1 MNDDSKEK
9 NLTTAWQNN
18 DDQRNDSIFQEEGD
32 YIINEMPKYKYEI
45 KVIHESPNRNRIK
58 KVKTPDRISSIRFT
72 IVNKPK
78 LNNVKKQ
85 NNIYINKYNN
95 ENFIKKLNMDI
106 RTEPT
111 IRFYSGNSYIQKDI
125 RNNTYQKAFKY
136 KKKHK
141 RYNNKNINKH
151 YNYIDFYDLN
161 KYDSNCDY
169 IIEIFPTNS
178 CICQKEI
185 NKIINEYF
193 QNCKYHRYYYNNCNL
208 ENEYE
213 NRQHLNNK
221 KNINIYDKNFEK
233 KENDYFYNI
242 YFPPR
247 KKSFKEPI
255 QIEKPINNIYYPK
268 RVNTP
273 CNCNSSNKI
282 NLNRTINTKKIIKD
296 NYNNNI
302 YLETSNISSPKKSKQ
317 LKKIKISKKSAS
329 NMPCNNSF
337 ISADNT
343 RNLSPYN
350 NSFIN
355 HRKYNRKNYLSP
367 YNIKSQSLSNNLNN
381 TTSSKGRK
389 SNNIMINK
397 SSERH
402 ERIKVVPICQKI
414 NPLIVKKSVK
424 KPIKEKIVNKDGTTT
439 NVIRQT
445 SVLTSIESKPFI
457 DKEKNENLIKENITK
472 IYTTLTKIENDQ
484 DNING
489 NNTKDM
495 IDNNVNLNINN
506 EIEKDQKK
514 NDKENNN
521 IEVNDENNNIFN
533 IPKSENKNIINNN
546 DLLEI
551 NNDLLIHKNNNNSS
565 FNYSSL
571 YSNVYDLSEQ
581 SNNNN
586 GRINEIIKYLKY
598 LYYRC
603 TNLTSLE
610 EAKEESLSNYFLK
623 LNNDEKMG
631 VLHYLNDGNAEN
643 KKIHTKLKNILEGNN
658 NGLIIDNEK
667 EKNIKKNSFE
677 YNFEKK

>member
-1 MNDDSKEK
+1 MNGNSKEK
-9 NLTTAWQNN
+9 NLSTDWQNN
-18 DDQRNDSIFQEEGD
+18 DEQRNDSIFQEEGD

-45 KVIHESPNRNRIK
+45 KVIHESPNRVHRAK
-58 KVKTPDRISSIRFT
+58 KVKTPDRISTTRFT
-72 IVNKPK
+72 IVNMPK
-78 LNNVKKQ
+78 LNNIKKK
-85 NNIYINKYNN
+85 NNKYINKYNK

-125 RNNTYQKAFKY
+125 RSNNYQKAFKY

-141 RYNNKNINKH
+141 RYNNKHINKH
-151 YNYIDFYDLN
+151 HNYINFYDLN

-193 QNCKYHRYYYNNCNL
+193 QNCKYHKYYYNNCNCG
-208 ENEYE
+208 NEYE
-213 NRQHLNNK
+213 NRCNLNIK

-233 KENDYFYNI
+233 KKNNYFYNI
-242 YFPPR
+242 YSPPR

-255 QIEKPINNIYYPK
+255 QIEKTINNIYYPK
-268 RVNTP
+268 RINTP
-273 CNCNSSNKI
+273 CNYNSSKKI
-282 NLNRTINTKKIIKD
+282 NSNRKINTKKIIKD

-302 YLETSNISSPKKSKQ
+302 YLETSNISSPKRSKQ
-317 LKKIKISKKSAS
+317 LKKIKISKKSES
-329 NMPCNNSF
+329 NIPSNNSF

-343 RNLSPYN
+343 RNLSPHN

-355 HRKYNRKNYLSP
+355 HKRYNRKNYLSP
-367 YNIKSQSLSNNLNN
+367 YNLKSQSLSNNLNN
-381 TTSSKGRK
+381 TTRSNGRK

-402 ERIKVVPICQKI
+402 ERIKVVPIGQKI

-445 SVLTSIESKPFI
+445 SVITSIESKPLI
-457 DKEKNENLIKENITK
+457 DKEKNENLIKESITK
-472 IYTTLTKIENDQ
+472 IFTTLTKIENEQ
-484 DNING
+484 DNPNE
-489 NNTKDM
+489 NNTKDT
-495 IDNNVNLNINN
+495 IDKNANLNINN
-506 EIEKDQKK
+506 EIEKDQMK
-514 NDKENNN
+514 NDKENNK
-521 IEVNDENNNIFN
+521 IEVNDEN
-533 IPKSENKNIINNN
+533 KNIINIPNDKNKNN
-546 DLLEI
+546 INNNELLEV

-571 YSNVYDLSEQ
+571 YSNIYDLSEQ
-581 SNNNN
+581 SNNNI
-586 GRINEIIKYLKY
+586 GRINEIIKYIKY

-631 VLHYLNDGNAEN
+631 VLHYLNDGKSEN
-643 KKIHTKLKNILEGNN
+643 KKIHAKLVDILEGND
-658 NGLIIDNEK
+658 NGLINDDEV
-667 EKNIKKNSFE
+667 EKNI
-677 YNFEKK
+677 

>member
-1 MNDDSKEK
+1 
-9 NLTTAWQNN
+9 
-18 DDQRNDSIFQEEGD
+18 
-32 YIINEMPKYKYEI
+32 
-45 KVIHESPNRNRIK
+45 
-58 KVKTPDRISSIRFT
+58 
-72 IVNKPK
+72 
-78 LNNVKKQ
+78 
-85 NNIYINKYNN
+85 
-95 ENFIKKLNMDI
+95 
-106 RTEPT
+106 
-111 IRFYSGNSYIQKDI
+111 
-125 RNNTYQKAFKY
+125 
-136 KKKHK
+136 
-141 RYNNKNINKH
+141 
-151 YNYIDFYDLN
+151 
-161 KYDSNCDY
+161 
-169 IIEIFPTNS
+169 
-178 CICQKEI
+178 
-185 NKIINEYF
+185 
-193 QNCKYHRYYYNNCNL
+193 
-208 ENEYE
+208 
-213 NRQHLNNK
+213 
-221 KNINIYDKNFEK
+221 
-233 KENDYFYNI
+233 
-242 YFPPR
+242 
-247 KKSFKEPI
+247 
-255 QIEKPINNIYYPK
+255 
-268 RVNTP
+268 
-273 CNCNSSNKI
+273 
-282 NLNRTINTKKIIKD
+282 
-296 NYNNNI
+296 
-302 YLETSNISSPKKSKQ
+302 
-317 LKKIKISKKSAS
+317 
-329 NMPCNNSF
+329 MPCNNSF

-389 SNNIMINK
+389 SNNKMINK

-402 ERIKVVPICQKI
+402 ERIKVVPIGQKI

-472 IYTTLTKIENDQ
+472 IYTTLTKIESDQ
-484 DNING
+484 DNPNG
-489 NNTKDM
+489 NNTNDM
-495 IDNNVNLNINN
+495 IDNNFNLNINN

-521 IEVNDENNNIFN
+521 IEVNDENNNIIN
-533 IPKSENKNIINNN
+533 IQNNENKNIINNN
-546 DLLEI
+546 NLLEV

-581 SNNNN
+581 SNNNI
-586 GRINEIIKYLKY
+586 GRINEIIKYIKY

-643 KKIHTKLKNILEGNN
+643 KKIHNKLKNILEGNN
-658 NGLIIDNEK
+658 NGLIIENEE

-677 YNFEKK
+677 FNFEKK

>member
-1 MNDDSKEK
+1 MNADSKEK
-9 NLTTAWQNN
+9 NLSTEWQNN
-18 DDQRNDSIFQEEGD
+18 DEQRNDSIFQEEGD

-45 KVIHESPNRNRIK
+45 KVIHESPNRINRAK
-58 KVKTPDRISSIRFT
+58 KVKTPDRISTTRFT

-78 LNNVKKQ
+78 LNNIKKQ
-85 NNIYINKYNN
+85 NNLYINKYNQ
-95 ENFIKKLNMDI
+95 EKFIKKLNMDI

-111 IRFYSGNSYIQKDI
+111 IRFYSGNSFIQKDI
-125 RNNTYQKAFKY
+125 RRHTYQKAFKY
-136 KKKHK
+136 KKKYK
-141 RYNNKNINKH
+141 RYNNKNITKH
-151 YNYIDFYDLN
+151 YNYVDFHDLN

-193 QNCKYHRYYYNNCNL
+193 QNCKYHKYYYNNCNCG
-208 ENEYE
+208 NEYE
-213 NRQHLNNK
+213 NRYHLNVK
-221 KNINIYDKNFEK
+221 KNVGIYDKNFEK
-233 KENDYFYNI
+233 KENNFFYNI
-242 YFPPR
+242 YSPPR

-255 QIEKPINNIYYPK
+255 QIEKTINNIYYPK
-268 RVNTP
+268 RINTP
-273 CNCNSSNKI
+273 CNYNSSKKI
-282 NLNRTINTKKIIKD
+282 NSNRKINTKKIIKD

-302 YLETSNISSPKKSKQ
+302 YLETSNISSPKKSKK
-317 LKKIKISKKSAS
+317 LKKIKISKKSES
-329 NMPCNNSF
+329 NIPSNNSF

-381 TTSSKGRK
+381 TTRSNGRK

-402 ERIKVVPICQKI
+402 ERIKVVPIGQKI

-424 KPIKEKIVNKDGTTT
+424 KPIKEKIVNEDGTTT

-445 SVLTSIESKPFI
+445 SVITSIESKPFI
-457 DKEKNENLIKENITK
+457 DKEKNKNLIKESITK
-472 IYTTLTKIENDQ
+472 IYTTLTKVENEQ
-484 DNING
+484 DNPNE

-495 IDNNVNLNINN
+495 TDKNANLNINN

-514 NDKENNN
+514 NDKENNKT
-521 IEVNDENNNIFN
+521 EVNDENKYMIN
-533 IPKSENKNIINNN
+533 IPNDENKNNNNNN
-546 DLLEI
+546 DLLEV

-571 YSNVYDLSEQ
+571 YSNIYDLSEQ
-581 SNNNN
+581 SNNNI
-586 GRINEIIKYLKY
+586 GRINEIIKYIKY

-631 VLHYLNDGNAEN
+631 VLNYLNDGKDEN
-643 KKIHTKLKNILEGNN
+643 KKIHAKLINILEGNN
-658 NGLIIDNEK
+658 NGLINDEV
-667 EKNIKKNSFE
+667 EKNI
-677 YNFEKK
+677 